1 MVAIRPRSAWG
12 AKNSN
17 GAGPASLP
25 ATDGAFLHHS
35 DGKAKN
41 GPEVVRD
48 LERVGQERFGAG
60 ISYTFAI
67 SPDGT
72 IWEGHSIDRRGSHT
86 LNHNKLGRGIVLM
99 GIYSTTPPSAGQKE
113 AVAQLLAHG
122 VRHGWWPSTRLR
134 GHREVRATECPG
146 EAAFVTIPSIVAR
159 ADALLKGGAPIEPD
173 GPPTRTELKKGDD
186 GADVKFL
193 QGLLNIITP
202 KAQLGDRKLLDADG
216 DFGVRTAA
224 RVKEFQVWANGV
236 RRLAGATKDFLPEDG
251 VCGAD
256 TLAAVSFWVPAF
268 S

>member
-12 AKNSN
+12 AKFSN

-35 DGKAKN
+35 DGKAKD
-41 GPEVVRD
+41 GPGVVLD
-48 LERVGQERFGAG
+48 LERVGQERFKAG

-86 LNHNKLGRGIVLM
+86 KDHNTKGRGIVLM
-99 GIYSTTPPSAGQKE
+99 GVYSQTAPSREQKE

-122 VRHGWWPSTRLR
+122 VRHAWWPSTRLR

-146 EAAFVTIPSIVAR
+146 EAAFGTIPGIVAR
-159 ADALLKGGAPIEPD
+159 ADALLGGGAPVEPD
-173 GPPTRTELKKGDD
+173 GPPTRKELKKGDD
-186 GADVKFL
+186 GGDVKFL

-202 KAQLGDRKLLDADG
+202 KAQLGDRKPLDTDG
-216 DFGVRTAA
+216 DFGARTAA

-236 RRLAGATKDFLPEDG
+236 RRLAGATTDFLPEDG
-251 VCGAD
+251 VCGPD
-256 TLAAVSFWVPAF
+256 TLAAVAFWVPAF